1 MTAWAEWS
9 QRTWNPDTMSLSPF
23 ILSLMPLSPFIL
35 SLMLLAIPIAITF
48 LKLPVVSSSFLLM
61 GRSPLLPGTAQEGG
75 GGSLS

>member
-9 QRTWNPDTMSLSPF
+9 QRTWNPDTMSLSP
-23 ILSLMPLSPFIL
+23 SIL
-35 SLMLLAIPIAITF
+35 SLMLLAIQIAITF

-61 GRSPLLPGTAQEGG
+61 GRSPLLPGTAQEEG

>member
-9 QRTWNPDTMSLSPF
+9 QRTWNPDAMSLSH
-23 ILSLMPLSPFIL
+23 FIL